1 MPYDAEIEF
10 AISKNGTDF
19 YQEEYVEVGNMMQTD
34 ARIIYYDHGK
44 DLRPEENWHYAV
56 EMAHGKY
63 VLLVSDE
70 DDVLWGALEYY
81 FKLFRDNP
89 EVNLVRASARVNYGD
104 LTERR
109 YGKKGLDAF
118 HALFLKQN
126 YLSGLIVRREDF
138 LQEHLMELERFWD
151 NAFYRNYPH
160 EWWCAI
166 LSRKGDCIE
175 DPVMLVDEKD
185 AVLAEEVARGRK
197 EDASSS
203 GKDVSEKEFLP
214 GYATYEE
221 RLNQFRGQ
229 IDFLR
234 WFMKDDKEGLELGLG
249 QAFFKTSYLLEMA
262 RDYHYHP
269 EQFEEYVDR
278 FLWMC
283 MEAID
288 EIPLDEDQKARL
300 LQCAKHLGMD
310 SLETH
315 KNLTAGNTEKEIK

>member
-1 MPYDAEIEF
+1 MERKDLEF
-10 AISKNGTDF
+10 CLNCSIPDISKQEIWIWGAGNTSLL
-19 YQEEYVEVGNMMQTD
+19 YQEGFKRIENDIKIQGYIDTDPKKIGNT
-34 ARIIYYDHGK
+34 
-44 DLRPEENWHYAV
+44 
-56 EMAHGKY
+56 
-63 VLLVSDE
+63 
-70 DDVLWGALEYY
+70 
-81 FKLFRDNP
+81 F
-89 EVNLVRASARVNYGD
+89 
-104 LTERR
+104 
-109 YGKKGLDAF
+109 YGKRVIAPDGI
-118 HALFLKQN
+118 KQT
-126 YLSGLIVRREDF
+126 
-138 LQEHLMELERFWD
+138 
-151 NAFYRNYPH
+151 
-160 EWWCAI
+160 
-166 LSRKGDCIE
+166 
-175 DPVMLVDEKD
+175 VMLVDEKD